1 MKKKFHAWI
10 NIDEK
15 TGKKNRNNKTFHN
28 GDRMILL
35 FSTFINDLDRKW
47 AGRFS
52 DRTDLE

>member
-15 TGKKNRNNKTFHN
+15 TDKKNRNNKTFHN